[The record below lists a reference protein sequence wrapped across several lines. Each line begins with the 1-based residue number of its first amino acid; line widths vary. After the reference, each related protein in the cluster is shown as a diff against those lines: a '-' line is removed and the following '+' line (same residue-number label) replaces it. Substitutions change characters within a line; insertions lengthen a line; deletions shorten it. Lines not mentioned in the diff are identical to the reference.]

1 MSASPVL
8 IRLFF
13 SSKKFQIFLKIML
26 DKWITLCYYMGVAKD
41 SRCLQDI
48 NPAEV
53 RLSFLIVCVSYCLLA
68 GRHFFI
74 FGGENYAQRK
84 GS

>member
-1 MSASPVL
+1 M
-8 IRLFF
+8 
-13 SSKKFQIFLKIML
+13 
-26 DKWITLCYYMGVAKD
+26 
-41 SRCLQDI
+41 DI

-53 RLSFLIVCVSYCLLA
+53 RSIFMIVCVSFCLLA

>member
-1 MSASPVL
+1 MHSM
-8 IRLFF
+8 IECICCQR
-13 SSKKFQIFLKIML
+13 QQ
-26 DKWITLCYYMGVAKD
+26 VAQAV
-41 SRCLQDI
+41 S
-48 NPAEV
+48 PAEV
-53 RLSFLIVCVSYCLLA
+53 RQSITLIVCVSYCLLA

>member
-1 MSASPVL
+1 
-8 IRLFF
+8 
-13 SSKKFQIFLKIML
+13 
-26 DKWITLCYYMGVAKD
+26 MGVAKD
-41 SRCLQDI
+41 SRCLRDI

-53 RLSFLIVCVSYCLLA
+53 RQLFLIVCVSYCLLA

>member
-1 MSASPVL
+1 MFYTVL
-8 IRLFF
+8 YWSCQR
-13 SSKKFQIFLKIML
+13 QQVLK
-26 DKWITLCYYMGVAKD
+26 
-41 SRCLQDI
+41 DI

-53 RLSFLIVCVSYCLLA
+53 RQSITLIVCVSFCLLA

>member
-1 MSASPVL
+1 MACLRVSYWSCQRQQV
-8 IRLFF
+8 
-13 SSKKFQIFLKIML
+13 SK
-26 DKWITLCYYMGVAKD
+26 DV
-41 SRCLQDI
+41 S
-48 NPAEV
+48 PAEV
-53 RLSFLIVCVSYCLLA
+53 RQLFLIVCVSFCLLA